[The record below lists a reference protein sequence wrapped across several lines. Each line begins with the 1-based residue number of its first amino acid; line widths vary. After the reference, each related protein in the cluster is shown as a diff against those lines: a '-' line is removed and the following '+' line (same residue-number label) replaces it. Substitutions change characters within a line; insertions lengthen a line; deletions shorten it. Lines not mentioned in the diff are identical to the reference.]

1 MRLSILAFSV
11 SVIVVL
17 AIVVLDPVSRI
28 WDLTLFGDME
38 ELCWGVLSLYVLE
51 NQAASHIPGSG
62 SDSAW
67 KASEAR
73 CAGECAPS
81 QAAFSESES

>member
-51 NQAASHIPGSG
+51 NQAASHIPG
-62 SDSAW
+62 
-67 KASEAR
+67 
-73 CAGECAPS
+73 PS
-81 QAAFSESES
+81 LMSFGFRLRLEGF